1 MSDTNIIYGIHT
13 CIAELKSS
21 SSILLKLYISSQ
33 SSSKNIL
40 LIKDLA
46 SKSNIEIESITKD
59 KLSLLCQSSKHQG
72 VAIEIKKSLKQQQFT
87 LDKYLQ
93 TTDNP
98 MILIIDN
105 VQDPHNL
112 GACIRSANAS
122 GVSLIVKRKTG
133 SVGLT
138 STVQKVAS
146 GGTKNINIL
155 ESNSISEIIKKLKMY
170 NISVFGTSDSAK
182 DSIFKKRAID
192 RGFALIV
199 GAEGNGVR
207 PSIMKICDYV
217 VNIPIHGNVECL
229 NLSVATGI
237 CLYQLREN
245 LKNSL
250 D

>member
-1 MSDTNIIYGIHT
+1 MSEINIIYGIHT
-13 CIAELKSS
+13 CMAELKSPATTT
-21 SSILLKLYISSQ
+21 LKLYISSK
-33 SSSKNIL
+33 SSSKNITQIREL
-40 LIKDLA
+40 ATQNNVLIEEVKKD
-46 SKSNIEIESITKD
+46 E
-59 KLSLLCQSSKHQG
+59 LSLLCQSSKHQG
-72 VAIEIKKSLKQQQFT
+72 VAIEIKKSLKNQQFT